1 LEGFDVRPATTLGP
15 LHTFAYVRFWR
26 ISAGS
31 KRRNTREMNG
41 SFRRFL
47 PQSRHSAYGRGCVG
61 SCGGTSYL
69 VDFGPGVI
77 RRAQAAYEKGVAA
90 VGCGAINLRTAFLT
104 HLHMDHT
111 AGYPDLILTPW
122 IMGRR
127 KPLEVFGPIGL
138 RAMTRHVLQAW
149 RVDIENRINGP
160 DKLPPTGCRVNVH
173 EIASGLVYEDTNISI
188 TAFPVSHGELR
199 NAFGFR
205 FETPDKSIVV
215 SGDTA
220 PTQTIEE
227 HCEGCDVLIHEV
239 YSQDTY
245 AKVSRKWQA
254 YRRKY
259 HTSSIE
265 LAELASRVKPGLLV
279 LYHRANAGGGLALP
293 NPEQVVIEE
302 MRHIYEGK
310 VVTAHDL
317 DIF

>member
-1 LEGFDVRPATTLGP
+1 MSRLKPRRNGQSAPTQIVMLGTGTPAPHPERSGPAT
-15 LHTFAYVRFWR
+15 AIVV
-26 ISAGS
+26 
-31 KRRNTREMNG
+31 N
-41 SFRRFL
+41 
-47 PQSRHSAYGRGCVG
+47 
-61 SCGGTSYL
+61 GTSYL

-90 VGCGAINLRTAFLT
+90 VGCGVINLRTAFLT

-138 RAMTRHVLQAW
+138 KAMTRHVLQAW
-149 RVDIENRINGP
+149 RVDIENRVNGP
-160 DKLPPTGCRVNVH
+160 DKLPPAGCRVNVH
-173 EIASGLVYEDTNISI
+173 EIAPGLVYEDTNICV

-205 FETPDKSIVV
+205 FETPDKTIVI

-220 PTQTIEE
+220 PTQTIEK

-265 LAELASRVKPGLLV
+265 LAQLASRVKPGLLV
-279 LYHRANAGGGLALP
+279 LYHRANVGGGLGLP
-293 NPEQVVIEE
+293 NPEQVVLDE
-302 MRHIYEGK
+302 MRHIYRGK